1 MNDNSAFVND
11 TEMKRLFSR
20 RVLFASIVAI
30 VVGFMVLGRYFDL
43 QVNQHQDFVTQSNN
57 NRVLM
62 RPVSPPRGLIFDRN
76 GELLADN
83 KPTYNLTIVN
93 ERSGNLEVLLNDLRQ
108 LIEISSQDIYQF
120 KNRLKRRK
128 PYQNIPLKY
137 NLSERE
143 RSILGVNSFRL
154 NGAEVSAKLTRYY
167 PQGPFFAHVIGYVGR
182 INEIENRNID
192 TSLYRGTDSI
202 GKLGIEKYYEHALLG
217 KLGHEHVETN
227 ARGRVM
233 RSLSKEDPIPGANLE
248 LYLDANL
255 QRTAQKILGDKR
267 AAFVAIEIKTGGILA
282 MVSTP
287 SYDPNKFVLG
297 ISQGDYSELVNS
309 ENQPLFNRAIRGQY
323 PPGSTIKP
331 MFGLIGLQNKI
342 ITTKHVIDDPG
353 FFVLKGVERPWR
365 DHNSDKG
372 GHGEGID
379 LAQAI
384 IESCDVYF
392 YNMGLDIGIETLASF
407 SSMFGIGQVTGI
419 DLHGEQPGIMP
430 SKSWKKLTLGEPWFD
445 GDTINVSIGQGFMLA
460 TPLQLAVMT
469 ARIASRGSQIVPKL
483 VSSKN
488 GVNYTKND
496 NFPITPLDIH
506 SEYWTYM
513 HQAMRNV
520 VHTPRGTAYRIGK
533 DLNYLIAGK
542 TGTAQV
548 ISIDADKEYDKTQ
561 IDQTKWDHALFIAFA
576 PAEDPKIAMALIV
589 ENGGHGS
596 STAAPIARVIL
607 DAYFNEVEKQMLVG
621 G

>member
-1 MNDNSAFVND
+1 MDDNPAFVND
-11 TEMKRLFSR
+11 TELKQLFSK
-20 RVLFASIVAI
+20 RVLFASLVSIIMGILVI
-30 VVGFMVLGRYFDL
+30 GRYFDL
-43 QVNQHQDFVTQSNN
+43 QINQHQDFVTQSNN

-76 GELLADN
+76 GALLADN

-93 ERSGNLEVLLNDLRQ
+93 ERSNNMEILLDDLRQ
-108 LIEISSQDIYQF
+108 LIEISTQDIAQF
-120 KNRLKRRK
+120 RKKLIRRK

-143 RSILGVNSFRL
+143 RSILAVNSFRL
-154 NGAEVSAKLTRYY
+154 DGAEVSAKLTRYY
-167 PQGPFFAHVIGYVGR
+167 PKGPLFAHVIGYVSR
-182 INEIENRNID
+182 INEVENRNID
-192 TSLYRGTDSI
+192 ISLYRGTDSI
-202 GKLGIEKYYEHALLG
+202 GKLGIEKYYENVLLG

-233 RSLSKEDPIPGANLE
+233 RSLSKEDPIPGANLK

-255 QRTAQKILGDKR
+255 QYTAQEILKDKR

-297 ISQGDYSELVNS
+297 ISQEDYSELVTS
-309 ENQPLFNRAIRGQY
+309 KNQPLFNRAIRGQY

-331 MFGLIGLQNKI
+331 MFGLIGLQNKSV
-342 ITTKHVIDDPG
+342 TTEHVINDPG
-353 FFVLKGVERPWR
+353 FFILEGVKRPWR

-379 LAQAI
+379 LARAV

-392 YNMGLDIGIETLASF
+392 YNMGLDIGIETLSSF
-407 SSMFGIGQVTGI
+407 SSMFGLGRVTGI
-419 DLHGEQPGIMP
+419 DLYGEQPGLMP
-430 SKSWKKLTLGEPWFD
+430 SKAWKKYSLGEPWFD

-469 ARIASRGSQIVPKL
+469 ARIASRGGQVVPKL
-483 VSSKN
+483 VASKD
-488 GVNYTKND
+488 GMHIKND
-496 NFPITPLDIH
+496 SFFGAPLDIH
-506 SEYWTYM
+506 AEYWTYM
-513 HQAMRNV
+513 HLAMQNV

-533 DLNYLIAGK
+533 DLNYRMAGK

-548 ISIDADKEYDKTQ
+548 ISIDADKQYDKTQ
-561 IDQTKWDHALFIAFA
+561 IDQTQWDHALFIAFA
-576 PAEDPKIAMALIV
+576 PVEDPKIAMALIV

-607 DAYFNEVEKQMLVG
+607 DAYFNQVEKQTLVG

>member
-1 MNDNSAFVND
+1 MDDNPAFVND
-11 TEMKRLFSR
+11 TELKRLFSK
-20 RVLFASIVAI
+20 RVLFASLVAI
-30 VVGFMVLGRYFDL
+30 MMGVLVIGRYFDL
-43 QVNQHQDFVTQSNN
+43 QINQHQDFVTQSNN

-76 GELLADN
+76 GTLLADN

-93 ERSGNLEVLLNDLRQ
+93 ERSDNVEILLDDLRQ
-108 LIEISSQDIYQF
+108 LIEISTQDIAQF
-120 KNRLKRRK
+120 RKKLKRRK

-143 RSILGVNSFRL
+143 RSILAVNSFRL
-154 NGAEVSAKLTRYY
+154 DGAEVSAKLTRYY
-167 PQGPFFAHVIGYVGR
+167 PKGPLFAHVIGYVSR
-182 INEIENRNID
+182 INEVENRNID
-192 TSLYRGTDSI
+192 ISLYRGTDSI
-202 GKLGIEKYYEHALLG
+202 GKLGIEKYYENVLLG

-233 RSLSKEDPIPGANLE
+233 RSLSKEDPVPGANLK

-255 QRTAQKILGDKR
+255 QYTAQEILKDKR
-267 AAFVAIEIKTGGILA
+267 AALVAIEIKTGGILA

-297 ISQGDYSELVNS
+297 ISQEDYSELVTS
-309 ENQPLFNRAIRGQY
+309 KNQPLFNRAIRGQY

-331 MFGLIGLQNKI
+331 MFGLIGLQNKSV
-342 ITTKHVIDDPG
+342 TTEHVINDPG
-353 FFVLKGVERPWR
+353 FFILEGVQRPWR

-379 LAQAI
+379 LARAV
-384 IESCDVYF
+384 IESCDVFF
-392 YNMGLDIGIETLASF
+392 YNMGLDIGIETLSSF
-407 SSMFGIGQVTGI
+407 SSMFGLGRVTGI
-419 DLHGEQPGIMP
+419 DLYGEQPGLMP
-430 SKSWKKLTLGEPWFD
+430 SKAWKKQSLREPWFD

-469 ARIASRGSQIVPKL
+469 ARIASRGGQVVPKL
-483 VSSKN
+483 VASKD
-488 GVNYTKND
+488 GVHIKND
-496 NFPITPLDIH
+496 SSFFTPMDIH
-506 SEYWTYM
+506 AEYWTYM
-513 HQAMRNV
+513 HQAMQNV
-520 VHTPRGTAYRIGK
+520 VHTPLGTAYRIGK
-533 DLNYLIAGK
+533 DLNYLMAGK

-561 IDQTKWDHALFIAFA
+561 IDQTQWDHALFIAFA
-576 PAEDPKIAMALIV
+576 PVEDPKIAMALIV

-607 DAYFNEVEKQMLVG
+607 DAYFNQVEKQMLVDG
-621 G
+621 

>member
-1 MNDNSAFVND
+1 MDENFAFVND

-20 RVLFASIVAI
+20 RVFLASMLAI
-30 VVGFMVLGRYFDL
+30 MMGILVLGRYFDL
-43 QVNQHQDFVTQSNN
+43 QVNRHQDFVTQSNN

-83 KPTYNLTIVN
+83 QPTYNLTIVN
-93 ERSGNLEVLLNDLRQ
+93 ERSNNLEVLIEDLQ
-108 LIEISSQDIYQF
+108 KLINITTQDVAQF
-120 KNRLKRRK
+120 RERLKRRK

-137 NLSERE
+137 NLSENE
-143 RSILGVNSFRL
+143 RSILAVNSFRL
-154 NGAEVSAKLTRYY
+154 DGAEVFAKLTRYY
-167 PQGPFFAHVIGYVGR
+167 PQGPYFAHVIGYVGR
-182 INEIENRNID
+182 INETETRNID
-192 TSLYRGTDSI
+192 TSLYRGTDFI
-202 GKLGIEKYYEHALLG
+202 GKLGIEKYYENALLG

-233 RSLSKEDPIPGANLE
+233 RSLSKEDPIPGANLK

-255 QRTAQKILGDKR
+255 QRTAQEILQDRR

-297 ISQGDYSELVNS
+297 ISQTEYSKLVKS
-309 ENQPLFNRAIRGQY
+309 KNQPLFNRAIRGQY

-331 MFGLIGLQNKI
+331 MFGLIGLQNKS
-342 ITTKHVIDDPG
+342 ITTEHVIDDPG
-353 FFVLKGVERPWR
+353 FFILQGVERPWR
-365 DHNSDKG
+365 DHNSEKG
-372 GHGEGID
+372 GHGDGID

-407 SSMFGIGQVTGI
+407 SSKFGLGQVTGI

-430 SKSWKKLTLGEPWFD
+430 TKLWKKLTLGETWFD
-445 GDTINVSIGQGFMLA
+445 GDTINVSIGQGFMLT

-469 ARIASRGSQIVPKL
+469 ARIASRGSHIVPKL
-483 VSSKN
+483 VDSKN
-488 GVNYTKND
+488 DVHIKND
-496 NFPITPLDIH
+496 SVSLMPVDIEA
-506 SEYWTYM
+506 EYWTYM
-513 HQAMRNV
+513 HQAMQNV
-520 VHTPRGTAYRIGK
+520 VHTPQGTAHRIGK
-533 DLNYLIAGK
+533 DLNYTIAGK

-548 ISIDADKEYDKTQ
+548 ISIDADEEYDKTQ
-561 IDQTKWDHALFIAFA
+561 IDQTQWDHALFIAFA
-576 PAEDPKIAMALIV
+576 PVEDPEIAMALIV
-589 ENGGHGS
+589 ENGEHGS

-607 DAYFNEVEKQMLVG
+607 DSYFNQVEKNMLVG
-621 G
+621 R

>member
-1 MNDNSAFVND
+1 MDENFAFVND

-20 RVLFASIVAI
+20 RVFLASMLAI
-30 VVGFMVLGRYFDL
+30 MMGILVLGRYFDL
-43 QVNQHQDFVTQSNN
+43 QVNRHQDFVTQSNN

-83 KPTYNLTIVN
+83 QPTYNLTIVN
-93 ERSGNLEVLLNDLRQ
+93 ERSNNLEVLIEDLQ
-108 LIEISSQDIYQF
+108 KLINITTQDVAQF
-120 KNRLKRRK
+120 RERLKRRK

-137 NLSERE
+137 NLSENE
-143 RSILGVNSFRL
+143 RSILAVNSFRL
-154 NGAEVSAKLTRYY
+154 DGAEVFAKLTRYY

-182 INEIENRNID
+182 INETETRNID
-192 TSLYRGTDSI
+192 TSLYRGTDFI
-202 GKLGIEKYYEHALLG
+202 GKLGIEKYYENALLG

-233 RSLSKEDPIPGANLE
+233 RSLSKEDPIPGANLK

-255 QRTAQKILGDKR
+255 QRTAQEILQDRR

-297 ISQGDYSELVNS
+297 ISQTEYSKLVKS
-309 ENQPLFNRAIRGQY
+309 KNQPLFNRAIRGQY

-331 MFGLIGLQNKI
+331 MFGLIGLQNKS
-342 ITTKHVIDDPG
+342 ITTEHVIDDPG
-353 FFVLKGVERPWR
+353 FFILQGVERPWR
-365 DHNSDKG
+365 DHNSEKG
-372 GHGEGID
+372 GHGDGID

-407 SSMFGIGQVTGI
+407 SSKFGLGQVTGI

-430 SKSWKKLTLGEPWFD
+430 TKLWKKLTLGETWFD
-445 GDTINVSIGQGFMLA
+445 GDTINVSIGQGFMLT

-469 ARIASRGSQIVPKL
+469 ARIASRGSHIVPKL
-483 VSSKN
+483 VDSKN
-488 GVNYTKND
+488 DVHIKN
-496 NFPITPLDIH
+496 NSVSLMPMDIEA
-506 SEYWTYM
+506 EYWTYM
-513 HQAMRNV
+513 HQAMQNV
-520 VHTPRGTAYRIGK
+520 VHTPQGTAHRIGK
-533 DLNYLIAGK
+533 DLNYTIAGK

-548 ISIDADKEYDKTQ
+548 ISIDADEEYDKTQ
-561 IDQTKWDHALFIAFA
+561 IDQTQWDHALFIAFA
-576 PAEDPKIAMALIV
+576 PVEDPEIAMALIV
-589 ENGGHGS
+589 ENGEHGS

-607 DAYFNEVEKQMLVG
+607 DSYFKKVEKKMLVG
-621 G
+621 R

>member
-1 MNDNSAFVND
+1 MDENFAFVND

-20 RVLFASIVAI
+20 RVFLASMLAI
-30 VVGFMVLGRYFDL
+30 MMGILVLGRYFDL
-43 QVNQHQDFVTQSNN
+43 QVNRHQDFVTQSNN

-83 KPTYNLTIVN
+83 QPTFNLTIVN
-93 ERSGNLEVLLNDLRQ
+93 ERSNNLEVLIEDLQ
-108 LIEISSQDIYQF
+108 KLINITNQDVAQF
-120 KNRLKRRK
+120 RERLKRRK

-137 NLSERE
+137 NLSENE
-143 RSILGVNSFRL
+143 RSILAVNSFRL
-154 NGAEVSAKLTRYY
+154 DGAEVFAKLTRYY
-167 PQGPFFAHVIGYVGR
+167 PQGPYFAHVIGYVGR
-182 INEIENRNID
+182 INETETRSID
-192 TSLYRGTDSI
+192 TSLYRGTDFI
-202 GKLGIEKYYEHALLG
+202 GKLGIEKYYENALLG

-233 RSLSKEDPIPGANLE
+233 RSLSKEDPIPGANLK

-255 QRTAQKILGDKR
+255 QRTAQEILQDRR

-297 ISQGDYSELVNS
+297 ISQTEYSKLVKS
-309 ENQPLFNRAIRGQY
+309 KNQPLFNRAIRGQY

-331 MFGLIGLQNKI
+331 MFGLIGLQNKS
-342 ITTKHVIDDPG
+342 ITTEHVIDDPG
-353 FFVLKGVERPWR
+353 FFILQGVERPWR
-365 DHNSDKG
+365 DHNSEKG
-372 GHGEGID
+372 GHGDGID

-407 SSMFGIGQVTGI
+407 SSKFGLGQVTGI

-430 SKSWKKLTLGEPWFD
+430 TKSWKKLTLGETWFD
-445 GDTINVSIGQGFMLA
+445 GDTINVSIGQGFMLT

-469 ARIASRGSQIVPKL
+469 ARIASRGSHIVPKL
-483 VSSKN
+483 VDSKN
-488 GVNYTKND
+488 DVHIKND
-496 NFPITPLDIH
+496 SVSLMPVDIEA
-506 SEYWTYM
+506 EYWTYM
-513 HQAMRNV
+513 HQAMQNV
-520 VHTPRGTAYRIGK
+520 VHTPQGTAHRIGK
-533 DLNYLIAGK
+533 DLNYTIAGK

-548 ISIDADKEYDKTQ
+548 ISIDADEEYDKTQ
-561 IDQTKWDHALFIAFA
+561 IDQTQWDHALFIAFA
-576 PAEDPKIAMALIV
+576 PVEDPEIAMALIV
-589 ENGGHGS
+589 ENGEHGS

-607 DAYFNEVEKQMLVG
+607 DSYFKKVEKKMLVG
-621 G
+621 R

>member
-1 MNDNSAFVND
+1 MDENFAFVND

-20 RVLFASIVAI
+20 RVFLASMLAI
-30 VVGFMVLGRYFDL
+30 MMGILVLGRYFDL
-43 QVNQHQDFVTQSNN
+43 QVNRHQDFVTQSNN

-83 KPTYNLTIVN
+83 QPTYNLTIVN
-93 ERSGNLEVLLNDLRQ
+93 ERSNNLEVLIEDLQ
-108 LIEISSQDIYQF
+108 KLINITNQDVAQF
-120 KNRLKRRK
+120 RERLKRRK

-137 NLSERE
+137 NLSENE
-143 RSILGVNSFRL
+143 RSILAVNSFRL
-154 NGAEVSAKLTRYY
+154 DGAEVFAKLTRYY
-167 PQGPFFAHVIGYVGR
+167 PQGPYFAHVIGYVGR
-182 INEIENRNID
+182 INETETRNID
-192 TSLYRGTDSI
+192 TSLYRGTDFI
-202 GKLGIEKYYEHALLG
+202 GKLGIEKYYENALLG

-233 RSLSKEDPIPGANLE
+233 RSLSKEDPIPGANLK

-255 QRTAQKILGDKR
+255 QRTAQEILQDRR

-297 ISQGDYSELVNS
+297 ISQTEYSKLVKS
-309 ENQPLFNRAIRGQY
+309 KNQPLFNRAIRGQY

-331 MFGLIGLQNKI
+331 MFGLIGLQNKS
-342 ITTKHVIDDPG
+342 ITTEHVIDDPG
-353 FFVLKGVERPWR
+353 FFILQGVERPWR
-365 DHNSDKG
+365 DHNSEKG
-372 GHGEGID
+372 GHGDGID

-407 SSMFGIGQVTGI
+407 SSKFGLGQVTGI

-430 SKSWKKLTLGEPWFD
+430 TKSWKKLTLGETWFD
-445 GDTINVSIGQGFMLA
+445 GDTINVSIGQGFMLT

-469 ARIASRGSQIVPKL
+469 ARIASRGSHIVPKL
-483 VSSKN
+483 VDSKN
-488 GVNYTKND
+488 DVHIKND
-496 NFPITPLDIH
+496 SVSLMPVDIEA
-506 SEYWTYM
+506 EYWTYM
-513 HQAMRNV
+513 HQAMQNV
-520 VHTPRGTAYRIGK
+520 VHTPQGTAHRIGK
-533 DLNYLIAGK
+533 NLNYTIAGK

-548 ISIDADKEYDKTQ
+548 ISIDADEEYDKTQ
-561 IDQTKWDHALFIAFA
+561 IDQTQWDHALFIAFA
-576 PAEDPKIAMALIV
+576 PVEDPEIAMALIV
-589 ENGGHGS
+589 ENGEHGS

-607 DAYFNEVEKQMLVG
+607 DSYFKKVEKKMLVG
-621 G
+621 R

>member
-1 MNDNSAFVND
+1 MDDNPAFVND
-11 TEMKRLFSR
+11 TELKQLFSK
-20 RVLFASIVAI
+20 RVLFASLVSIIMGILVI
-30 VVGFMVLGRYFDL
+30 GRYFDL
-43 QVNQHQDFVTQSNN
+43 QINQHQDFVTQSNN

-76 GELLADN
+76 GALLADN

-93 ERSGNLEVLLNDLRQ
+93 ERSDNMEILLDDLRQ
-108 LIEISSQDIYQF
+108 LIEITTQDIAQF
-120 KNRLKRRK
+120 RKKLIRRK

-143 RSILGVNSFRL
+143 RSILAVNSFRL
-154 NGAEVSAKLTRYY
+154 DGAEVSAKLTRYY
-167 PQGPFFAHVIGYVGR
+167 PKGPLFAHVIGYVSR
-182 INEIENRNID
+182 INEVENRNID
-192 TSLYRGTDSI
+192 ISLYRGTDSI
-202 GKLGIEKYYEHALLG
+202 GKLGIEKYYENVLLG

-233 RSLSKEDPIPGANLE
+233 RSLSKEDPIPGANLK

-255 QRTAQKILGDKR
+255 QYTAQEILKDKR

-297 ISQGDYSELVNS
+297 ISQEDYSELVTS
-309 ENQPLFNRAIRGQY
+309 KNQPLFNRAIRGQY

-331 MFGLIGLQNKI
+331 MFGLIGLQNKSV
-342 ITTKHVIDDPG
+342 TTEHVINDPG
-353 FFVLKGVERPWR
+353 FFILEGVKRPWR

-379 LAQAI
+379 LARAV

-392 YNMGLDIGIETLASF
+392 YNMGLDIGIETLSSF
-407 SSMFGIGQVTGI
+407 SSMFGLGRVTGI
-419 DLHGEQPGIMP
+419 DLYGEQPGLMP
-430 SKSWKKLTLGEPWFD
+430 SKAWKKYSLGEPWFD

-469 ARIASRGSQIVPKL
+469 ARIASRGGQVVPKL
-483 VSSKN
+483 VASKD
-488 GVNYTKND
+488 GMHIKND
-496 NFPITPLDIH
+496 SFFGAPLDIH
-506 SEYWTYM
+506 AEYWTYM
-513 HQAMRNV
+513 HLAMQNV

-533 DLNYLIAGK
+533 DLNYRMAGK

-548 ISIDADKEYDKTQ
+548 ISIDADKQYDKTQ
-561 IDQTKWDHALFIAFA
+561 IDQTQWDHALFIAFA
-576 PAEDPKIAMALIV
+576 PVEDPKIAMALIV

-607 DAYFNEVEKQMLVG
+607 DAYFNQVEKQTLVG

>member
-1 MNDNSAFVND
+1 MDDNPAFVND
-11 TEMKRLFSR
+11 TELKRLFSK
-20 RVLFASIVAI
+20 RVLFASLVAI
-30 VVGFMVLGRYFDL
+30 MMGVLVIGRYFDL
-43 QVNQHQDFVTQSNN
+43 QINQHQDFVTQSNN

-76 GELLADN
+76 GTLLADN

-93 ERSGNLEVLLNDLRQ
+93 ERSDNVEILLDDLRQ
-108 LIEISSQDIYQF
+108 LIEISTQDIAQF
-120 KNRLKRRK
+120 RKKLKRRK

-143 RSILGVNSFRL
+143 RSILAVNSFRL
-154 NGAEVSAKLTRYY
+154 DGAEVSAKLTRYY
-167 PQGPFFAHVIGYVGR
+167 PKGPLFAHVIGYVSR
-182 INEIENRNID
+182 INEVENRNID
-192 TSLYRGTDSI
+192 ISLYRGTDSI
-202 GKLGIEKYYEHALLG
+202 GKLGIEKYYENVLLG

-233 RSLSKEDPIPGANLE
+233 RSLSKEDPVPGANLK

-255 QRTAQKILGDKR
+255 QYTAQEILKDKR
-267 AAFVAIEIKTGGILA
+267 AALVAIEIKTGGILA

-297 ISQGDYSELVNS
+297 ISQEDYSELVTS
-309 ENQPLFNRAIRGQY
+309 KNQPLFNRAIRGQY

-331 MFGLIGLQNKI
+331 MFGLIGLQNKSV
-342 ITTKHVIDDPG
+342 TTEHVINDPG
-353 FFVLKGVERPWR
+353 FFILEGVQRPWR

-379 LAQAI
+379 LARAV
-384 IESCDVYF
+384 IESCDVFF
-392 YNMGLDIGIETLASF
+392 YNMGLDIGIETLSSF
-407 SSMFGIGQVTGI
+407 SSMFGLGRVTGI
-419 DLHGEQPGIMP
+419 DLYGEQPGLMP
-430 SKSWKKLTLGEPWFD
+430 SKAWKKQSLREPWFD

-469 ARIASRGSQIVPKL
+469 ARIASRGGQVVPKL
-483 VSSKN
+483 VASKD
-488 GVNYTKND
+488 GVHIKND
-496 NFPITPLDIH
+496 SSFFTPMDIH
-506 SEYWTYM
+506 AEYWTYM
-513 HQAMRNV
+513 HQAMQNV
-520 VHTPRGTAYRIGK
+520 VHTPLGTAYRIGK
-533 DLNYLIAGK
+533 DLNYLMAGK

-561 IDQTKWDHALFIAFA
+561 IDQTQWDHALFIAFA
-576 PAEDPKIAMALIV
+576 PVEDPKIAMALIV

-596 STAAPIARVIL
+596 STAAPIARGIL
-607 DAYFNEVEKQMLVG
+607 DAYFNQVEKQMLVDG
-621 G
+621 

>member
-1 MNDNSAFVND
+1 MDDNPAFVND
-11 TEMKRLFSR
+11 TELKRLFSKR
-20 RVLFASIVAI
+20 ILFASLVAI
-30 VVGFMVLGRYFDL
+30 MMGVLVIGRYFDL
-43 QVNQHQDFVTQSNN
+43 QINQHQDFVTQSNN

-76 GELLADN
+76 GTLLADN

-93 ERSGNLEVLLNDLRQ
+93 ERSDNVEILLDDLRQ
-108 LIEISSQDIYQF
+108 LIEISTQDIAQF
-120 KNRLKRRK
+120 RKKLKRRK

-143 RSILGVNSFRL
+143 RSILAVNSFRL
-154 NGAEVSAKLTRYY
+154 DGAEVSAKLTRYY
-167 PQGPFFAHVIGYVGR
+167 PKGPLFAHVIGYVSR
-182 INEIENRNID
+182 INEVENQNID
-192 TSLYRGTDSI
+192 ISLYRGTDSI
-202 GKLGIEKYYEHALLG
+202 GKLGIEKYYENVLLG

-233 RSLSKEDPIPGANLE
+233 RSLSKEDPVPGANLK

-255 QRTAQKILGDKR
+255 QYTAQEILKDKR
-267 AAFVAIEIKTGGILA
+267 AALVAIEIKTGGILA

-297 ISQGDYSELVNS
+297 ISQEDYSELVTS
-309 ENQPLFNRAIRGQY
+309 KNQPLFNRAIRGQY

-331 MFGLIGLQNKI
+331 MFGLIGLQNKSV
-342 ITTKHVIDDPG
+342 TTEHVINDPG
-353 FFVLKGVERPWR
+353 FFILEGVQRPWR

-379 LAQAI
+379 LARAV
-384 IESCDVYF
+384 IESCDVFF
-392 YNMGLDIGIETLASF
+392 YNMGLDIGIETLSPF
-407 SSMFGIGQVTGI
+407 SSMFGLGRVTGI
-419 DLHGEQPGIMP
+419 DLYGEQPGLMP
-430 SKSWKKLTLGEPWFD
+430 SKAWKKQSLREPWFD

-469 ARIASRGSQIVPKL
+469 ARIASRGGQVVPKL
-483 VSSKN
+483 VASKD
-488 GVNYTKND
+488 GVHIKND
-496 NFPITPLDIH
+496 SSFFTPMDIH
-506 SEYWTYM
+506 AEYWTYM
-513 HQAMRNV
+513 HQAMQNV
-520 VHTPRGTAYRIGK
+520 VHTPLGTAYRIGK
-533 DLNYLIAGK
+533 DLNYLMAGK

-561 IDQTKWDHALFIAFA
+561 IDQTQWDHALFIAFA
-576 PAEDPKIAMALIV
+576 PVEDPKIAMALIV

-607 DAYFNEVEKQMLVG
+607 DAYFNQVEKQMLVDG
-621 G
+621 

>member
-1 MNDNSAFVND
+1 MDDNPAFVND
-11 TEMKRLFSR
+11 TELKQLFSK
-20 RVLFASIVAI
+20 RVLFASLVSIIMGILVI
-30 VVGFMVLGRYFDL
+30 GRYFDL
-43 QVNQHQDFVTQSNN
+43 QINQHQDFVTQSNN

-76 GELLADN
+76 GALLADN

-93 ERSGNLEVLLNDLRQ
+93 ERSNNMEVLLDDLRQ
-108 LIEISSQDIYQF
+108 LIEITTQDIAQF
-120 KNRLKRRK
+120 RKKLIRRK

-143 RSILGVNSFRL
+143 RSILAVNSFRL
-154 NGAEVSAKLTRYY
+154 DGAEVSAKLTRYY
-167 PQGPFFAHVIGYVGR
+167 PKGPLFAHVIGYVSR
-182 INEIENRNID
+182 INEVENRNID
-192 TSLYRGTDSI
+192 ISLYRGTDSI
-202 GKLGIEKYYEHALLG
+202 GKLGIEKYYENVLLG

-233 RSLSKEDPIPGANLE
+233 RSLSKEDPIPGANLK

-255 QRTAQKILGDKR
+255 QYTAQEILKDKR

-297 ISQGDYSELVNS
+297 ISQEDYSELVTS
-309 ENQPLFNRAIRGQY
+309 KNQPLFNRAIRGQY

-331 MFGLIGLQNKI
+331 MFGLIGLQNKSV
-342 ITTKHVIDDPG
+342 TTEHVINDPG
-353 FFVLKGVERPWR
+353 FFILEGVKRPWR

-379 LAQAI
+379 LARAV

-392 YNMGLDIGIETLASF
+392 YNMGLDIGIETLSSF
-407 SSMFGIGQVTGI
+407 SSMFGLGRVTGI
-419 DLHGEQPGIMP
+419 DLYGEQPGLMP
-430 SKSWKKLTLGEPWFD
+430 SKAWKKYSLGEPWFD

-469 ARIASRGSQIVPKL
+469 ARIASRGGQVVPKL
-483 VSSKN
+483 VASKD
-488 GVNYTKND
+488 GMHIKND
-496 NFPITPLDIH
+496 SFFGAPLDIH
-506 SEYWTYM
+506 AEYWTYM
-513 HQAMRNV
+513 HLAMQNV

-533 DLNYLIAGK
+533 DLNYRMAGK

-548 ISIDADKEYDKTQ
+548 ISIDADKQYDKTQ
-561 IDQTKWDHALFIAFA
+561 IDQTQWDHALFIAFA
-576 PAEDPKIAMALIV
+576 PVEDPKIAMALIV

-607 DAYFNEVEKQMLVG
+607 DAYFNQVEKQTLVG

>member
-1 MNDNSAFVND
+1 MDDNPAFVND
-11 TEMKRLFSR
+11 TELKQLFSK
-20 RVLFASIVAI
+20 RVLFASLVSIIMGILVI
-30 VVGFMVLGRYFDL
+30 GRYFDL
-43 QVNQHQDFVTQSNN
+43 QINQHQDFVTQSNN

-76 GELLADN
+76 GALLADN

-93 ERSGNLEVLLNDLRQ
+93 ERSNNMEILLDDLRQ
-108 LIEISSQDIYQF
+108 LIEITTQDIAQF
-120 KNRLKRRK
+120 RKKLIRRK

-143 RSILGVNSFRL
+143 RSILAVNSFRL
-154 NGAEVSAKLTRYY
+154 DGAEVSAKLTRYY
-167 PQGPFFAHVIGYVGR
+167 PKGPLFAHVIGYVSR
-182 INEIENRNID
+182 INEVENRNID
-192 TSLYRGTDSI
+192 ISLYRGTDSI
-202 GKLGIEKYYEHALLG
+202 GKLGIEKYYENVLLG

-233 RSLSKEDPIPGANLE
+233 RSLSKEDPIPGANLK

-255 QRTAQKILGDKR
+255 QYTAQEILKDKR

-297 ISQGDYSELVNS
+297 ISQEDYSELVTS
-309 ENQPLFNRAIRGQY
+309 KNQPLFNRAIRGQY

-331 MFGLIGLQNKI
+331 MFGLIGLQNKSV
-342 ITTKHVIDDPG
+342 TTEHVINDPG
-353 FFVLKGVERPWR
+353 FFILEGVKRPWR

-379 LAQAI
+379 LARAV

-392 YNMGLDIGIETLASF
+392 YNMGLDIGIETLSSF
-407 SSMFGIGQVTGI
+407 SSMFGLGRVTGI
-419 DLHGEQPGIMP
+419 DLYGEQPGLMP
-430 SKSWKKLTLGEPWFD
+430 SKAWKKYSLGEPWFD

-469 ARIASRGSQIVPKL
+469 ARIASRGGQVVPKL
-483 VSSKN
+483 VASKD
-488 GVNYTKND
+488 GMHIKND
-496 NFPITPLDIH
+496 SFFGAPLDIH
-506 SEYWTYM
+506 AEYWTYM
-513 HQAMRNV
+513 HLAMQNV

-533 DLNYLIAGK
+533 DLNYRMAGK

-548 ISIDADKEYDKTQ
+548 ISIDADKQYDKTQ
-561 IDQTKWDHALFIAFA
+561 IDQTQWDHALFIAFA
-576 PAEDPKIAMALIV
+576 PVEDPKIAMALIV

-607 DAYFNEVEKQMLVG
+607 DAYFNQVEKQTLVG

>member
-1 MNDNSAFVND
+1 MDDNPAFVND
-11 TEMKRLFSR
+11 TELKQLFSK
-20 RVLFASIVAI
+20 RVLFASLVSIIMGILVI
-30 VVGFMVLGRYFDL
+30 GRYFDL
-43 QVNQHQDFVTQSNN
+43 QINQHQDFVTQSNN

-76 GELLADN
+76 GALLADN

-93 ERSGNLEVLLNDLRQ
+93 ERSNNMEVLLDDLRQ
-108 LIEISSQDIYQF
+108 LIEITTQDIAQF
-120 KNRLKRRK
+120 RKKLIRRK

-143 RSILGVNSFRL
+143 RSILAVNSFRL
-154 NGAEVSAKLTRYY
+154 DGAEVSAKLTRYY
-167 PQGPFFAHVIGYVGR
+167 PKGPLFAHVIGYVSR
-182 INEIENRNID
+182 INEVENRNID
-192 TSLYRGTDSI
+192 ISLYRGTDSI
-202 GKLGIEKYYEHALLG
+202 GKLGIEKYYENVLLG

-233 RSLSKEDPIPGANLE
+233 RSLSKEDPIPGANLK

-255 QRTAQKILGDKR
+255 QNTAQEILKDKR

-297 ISQGDYSELVNS
+297 ISQEDYSELVTS
-309 ENQPLFNRAIRGQY
+309 KNQPLFNRAIRGQY

-331 MFGLIGLQNKI
+331 MFGLIGLQNKSV
-342 ITTKHVIDDPG
+342 TTEHVINDPG
-353 FFVLKGVERPWR
+353 FFILEGVKRPWR

-379 LAQAI
+379 LARAV

-392 YNMGLDIGIETLASF
+392 YNMGLDIGIETLSSF
-407 SSMFGIGQVTGI
+407 SSMFGLGRVTGI
-419 DLHGEQPGIMP
+419 DLYGEQPGLMP
-430 SKSWKKLTLGEPWFD
+430 SKAWKKYSLGEPWFD

-469 ARIASRGSQIVPKL
+469 ARIASRGGQVVPKL
-483 VSSKN
+483 VASKD
-488 GVNYTKND
+488 GMHIKND
-496 NFPITPLDIH
+496 SFFGAPLDIH
-506 SEYWTYM
+506 AEYWTYM
-513 HQAMRNV
+513 HLAMQNV

-533 DLNYLIAGK
+533 DLNYRMAGK

-548 ISIDADKEYDKTQ
+548 ISIDADKQYDKTQ
-561 IDQTKWDHALFIAFA
+561 IDQTQWDHALFIAFA
-576 PAEDPKIAMALIV
+576 PVEDPKIAMALIV

-607 DAYFNEVEKQMLVG
+607 DAYFNQVEKQTLVG

>member
-1 MNDNSAFVND
+1 MDENFAFVND

-20 RVLFASIVAI
+20 RVFLASMLAI
-30 VVGFMVLGRYFDL
+30 MMGILVLGRYFDL
-43 QVNQHQDFVTQSNN
+43 QVNRHQDFVTQSNN

-83 KPTYNLTIVN
+83 QPTYNLTIVN
-93 ERSGNLEVLLNDLRQ
+93 ERSNNLEVLIEDLQ
-108 LIEISSQDIYQF
+108 KLINITTQDVAQF
-120 KNRLKRRK
+120 RERLKRRK

-137 NLSERE
+137 NLSENE
-143 RSILGVNSFRL
+143 RSILAVNSFRL
-154 NGAEVSAKLTRYY
+154 DGAEVFAKLTRYY
-167 PQGPFFAHVIGYVGR
+167 PQGPYFAHVIGYVGR
-182 INEIENRNID
+182 INESEMRNID
-192 TSLYRGTDSI
+192 PSLYRGTDFI
-202 GKLGIEKYYEHALLG
+202 GKLGIEKYYENALLG

-233 RSLSKEDPIPGANLE
+233 RSLSKEDPIPGANLK

-255 QRTAQKILGDKR
+255 QRTAQEILQDRR

-297 ISQGDYSELVNS
+297 ISQTEYSKLVKS
-309 ENQPLFNRAIRGQY
+309 KNQPLFNRAIRGQY

-331 MFGLIGLQNKI
+331 MFGLIGLQNKS
-342 ITTKHVIDDPG
+342 ITTEHVIDDPG
-353 FFVLKGVERPWR
+353 FFILQGVERPWR
-365 DHNSDKG
+365 DHNSEKG
-372 GHGEGID
+372 GHGDGID

-407 SSMFGIGQVTGI
+407 SSKFGLGQVTGI

-430 SKSWKKLTLGEPWFD
+430 TKLWKKLTLGETWFD
-445 GDTINVSIGQGFMLA
+445 GDTINVSIGQGFMLT

-469 ARIASRGSQIVPKL
+469 ARIASRGSHIVPKL
-483 VSSKN
+483 VDSKN
-488 GVNYTKND
+488 DVRIKND
-496 NFPITPLDIH
+496 SVSLMPVDIQA
-506 SEYWTYM
+506 EYWTYM
-513 HQAMRNV
+513 HQAMQNV
-520 VHTPRGTAYRIGK
+520 VHTPQGTAHRIGK
-533 DLNYLIAGK
+533 DLNYTIAGK

-548 ISIDADKEYDKTQ
+548 ISIDADEEYDKTQ
-561 IDQTKWDHALFIAFA
+561 IDQTQWDHALFIAFA
-576 PAEDPKIAMALIV
+576 PVEDPEIAMALIV
-589 ENGGHGS
+589 ENGEHGS

-607 DAYFNEVEKQMLVG
+607 DSYFNQVEKNMLVG
-621 G
+621 R

>member
-1 MNDNSAFVND
+1 MDENFAFVND

-20 RVLFASIVAI
+20 RVFLASMLAI
-30 VVGFMVLGRYFDL
+30 MMGILVLGRYFDL
-43 QVNQHQDFVTQSNN
+43 QVNRHQDFVTQSNN

-83 KPTYNLTIVN
+83 QPTYNLTIVN
-93 ERSGNLEVLLNDLRQ
+93 ERSNNLEVLIEDLQ
-108 LIEISSQDIYQF
+108 KLINITNQDVAQF
-120 KNRLKRRK
+120 RERLKRRK

-137 NLSERE
+137 NLSENE
-143 RSILGVNSFRL
+143 RSILAVNSFRL
-154 NGAEVSAKLTRYY
+154 DGAEVFAKLTRYY
-167 PQGPFFAHVIGYVGR
+167 PQGPYFAHVIGYVGR
-182 INEIENRNID
+182 INETETRNID
-192 TSLYRGTDSI
+192 TSLYRGTDFI
-202 GKLGIEKYYEHALLG
+202 GKLGIEKYYENALLG

-233 RSLSKEDPIPGANLE
+233 RSLSKEDPIPGANLK

-255 QRTAQKILGDKR
+255 QRTAQEILQDRR
-267 AAFVAIEIKTGGILA
+267 AAFVAIKIKTGGILA

-297 ISQGDYSELVNS
+297 ISQTEYSKLVKS
-309 ENQPLFNRAIRGQY
+309 KNQPLFNRAIRGQY

-331 MFGLIGLQNKI
+331 MFGLIGLQNKS
-342 ITTKHVIDDPG
+342 ITTEHVIDDPG
-353 FFVLKGVERPWR
+353 FFILQGVERPWR
-365 DHNSDKG
+365 DHNSEKG
-372 GHGEGID
+372 GHGDGID

-407 SSMFGIGQVTGI
+407 SSMFGLGQVTGI

-430 SKSWKKLTLGEPWFD
+430 SKLWKKHTLGETWFD
-445 GDTINVSIGQGFMLA
+445 GDTINVSIGQGFMLT

-469 ARIASRGSQIVPKL
+469 ARIASRGSHIVPKL
-483 VSSKN
+483 VDSKN
-488 GVNYTKND
+488 DVHIKND
-496 NFPITPLDIH
+496 SVSLMPVDIEA
-506 SEYWTYM
+506 EYWTYM
-513 HQAMRNV
+513 HQAMQNV
-520 VHTPRGTAYRIGK
+520 VHTPQGTAHRIGK
-533 DLNYLIAGK
+533 DLNYTIAGK

-548 ISIDADKEYDKTQ
+548 ISIDADEEYDKTQ
-561 IDQTKWDHALFIAFA
+561 IDQTQWDHALFIAFA
-576 PAEDPKIAMALIV
+576 PVEDPEIAMALIV
-589 ENGGHGS
+589 ENGEHGS

-607 DAYFNEVEKQMLVG
+607 DSYFKKVEKKMLVG
-621 G
+621 R

>member
-1 MNDNSAFVND
+1 MDDNPAFVND
-11 TEMKRLFSR
+11 TELKRLFSK
-20 RVLFASIVAI
+20 RVLFASLVAI
-30 VVGFMVLGRYFDL
+30 MMGVLVIGRYFDL
-43 QVNQHQDFVTQSNN
+43 QINQHQDFVTQSNN

-76 GELLADN
+76 GTLLADN

-93 ERSGNLEVLLNDLRQ
+93 ERSDNVEILLDDLRQ
-108 LIEISSQDIYQF
+108 LIEISTQDIAQF
-120 KNRLKRRK
+120 RKKLKRRK

-143 RSILGVNSFRL
+143 RSILAVNSFRL
-154 NGAEVSAKLTRYY
+154 DGAEVSAKLTRYY
-167 PQGPFFAHVIGYVGR
+167 PKGPLFAHVIGYVSR
-182 INEIENRNID
+182 INEVENRNID
-192 TSLYRGTDSI
+192 ISLYRGTDSI
-202 GKLGIEKYYEHALLG
+202 GKLGIEKYYENVLLG

-233 RSLSKEDPIPGANLE
+233 RSLSKEDPVPGANLK

-255 QRTAQKILGDKR
+255 QYTAQEILKDKR
-267 AAFVAIEIKTGGILA
+267 AALVAIEIKTGGILA

-297 ISQGDYSELVNS
+297 ISQEDYSELVTS
-309 ENQPLFNRAIRGQY
+309 KNQPLFNRAIRGQY

-331 MFGLIGLQNKI
+331 MFGLIGLQNKSV
-342 ITTKHVIDDPG
+342 TTEHVINDPG
-353 FFVLKGVERPWR
+353 FFILEGVQRPWR

-379 LAQAI
+379 LARAV
-384 IESCDVYF
+384 IESCDVFF
-392 YNMGLDIGIETLASF
+392 YNMGLDIGIETLSSF
-407 SSMFGIGQVTGI
+407 SSMFGLGRVTGI
-419 DLHGEQPGIMP
+419 DLYGEQPGLMP
-430 SKSWKKLTLGEPWFD
+430 SKAWKKQSLREPWFD

-469 ARIASRGSQIVPKL
+469 ARIASRGGQVVPKL
-483 VSSKN
+483 VASKD
-488 GVNYTKND
+488 GVHIKND
-496 NFPITPLDIH
+496 SSFFTPMDIH
-506 SEYWTYM
+506 AEYWTYM
-513 HQAMRNV
+513 HQAMQNV
-520 VHTPRGTAYRIGK
+520 VHTPLGTAYRIEK
-533 DLNYLIAGK
+533 DLNYLMAGK

-561 IDQTKWDHALFIAFA
+561 IDQTQWDHALFIAFA
-576 PAEDPKIAMALIV
+576 PVEDPKIAMALIV

-607 DAYFNEVEKQMLVG
+607 DAYFNQVEKQMLVDG
-621 G
+621 

>member
-1 MNDNSAFVND
+1 MDDNPAFVND
-11 TEMKRLFSR
+11 TELKQLFSK
-20 RVLFASIVAI
+20 RVLFASLVSIIMGILVI
-30 VVGFMVLGRYFDL
+30 GRYFDL
-43 QVNQHQDFVTQSNN
+43 QINQHQDFVTQSNN

-76 GELLADN
+76 GALLADN

-93 ERSGNLEVLLNDLRQ
+93 ERSDNMEILLDDLRQ
-108 LIEISSQDIYQF
+108 LIEISTQDIAQF
-120 KNRLKRRK
+120 RKKLIRRK

-143 RSILGVNSFRL
+143 RSILAVNSFRL
-154 NGAEVSAKLTRYY
+154 DGAEVSAKLTRYY
-167 PQGPFFAHVIGYVGR
+167 PKGPLFAHVIGYVSR
-182 INEIENRNID
+182 INEVENRNID
-192 TSLYRGTDSI
+192 ISLYRGTDSI
-202 GKLGIEKYYEHALLG
+202 GKLGIEKYYENVLLG

-233 RSLSKEDPIPGANLE
+233 RSLSKEDPIPGANLK

-255 QRTAQKILGDKR
+255 QNTAQEILKDKR

-297 ISQGDYSELVNS
+297 ISQEDYSELVTS
-309 ENQPLFNRAIRGQY
+309 KNQPLFNRAIRGQY

-331 MFGLIGLQNKI
+331 MFGLIGLQNKSV
-342 ITTKHVIDDPG
+342 TTEHVINDPG
-353 FFVLKGVERPWR
+353 FFILEGVKRPWR

-379 LAQAI
+379 LARAV

-392 YNMGLDIGIETLASF
+392 YNMGLDIGIETLSSF
-407 SSMFGIGQVTGI
+407 SSMFGLGRVTGI
-419 DLHGEQPGIMP
+419 DLYGEQPGLMP
-430 SKSWKKLTLGEPWFD
+430 SKAWKKYSLGEPWFD

-469 ARIASRGSQIVPKL
+469 ARIASRGGQVVPKL
-483 VSSKN
+483 VASKD
-488 GVNYTKND
+488 GMHIKND
-496 NFPITPLDIH
+496 SFFGAPLDIH
-506 SEYWTYM
+506 AEYWTYM
-513 HQAMRNV
+513 HLAMQNV

-533 DLNYLIAGK
+533 DLNYRMAGK

-548 ISIDADKEYDKTQ
+548 ISIDADKQYDKTQ
-561 IDQTKWDHALFIAFA
+561 IDQTQWDHALFIAFA
-576 PAEDPKIAMALIV
+576 PVEDPKIAMALIV

-607 DAYFNEVEKQMLVG
+607 DAYFNQVEKQTLVG